1 MFGGHFEK
9 FLLPL
14 IAKPMYEY
22 ENLFD
27 ISIQDPSQI
36 QSKLVA
42 MDDDGN
48 LCFDINAFFLVE

>member
-9 FLLPL
+9 FLLPP

-27 ISIQDPSQI
+27 ISIQDPFQI
-36 QSKLVA
+36 QSKVVA
-42 MDDDGN
+42 MDDDGS
-48 LCFDINAFFLVE
+48 LCFDIDAFFLAE